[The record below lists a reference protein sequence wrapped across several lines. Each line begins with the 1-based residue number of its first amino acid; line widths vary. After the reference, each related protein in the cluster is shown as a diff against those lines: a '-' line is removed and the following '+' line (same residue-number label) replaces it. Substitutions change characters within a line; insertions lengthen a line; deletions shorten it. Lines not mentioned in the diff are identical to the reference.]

1 MIQRKQTIF
10 LLLAFVLLVVSA
22 FGITATFKHPEA
34 GICIATLSNFSL
46 SDAHSSN
53 HLYSIMGVMLLGAAG
68 LSAAAI
74 MMFRKRKLQMRMC
87 WWIVFVLLVYYITR
101 MSCVIS
107 IAKYLK
113 LNPGFEVY
121 EALPLFAIILVV
133 FAYKGIRHDDKLVRD
148 SYRIR

>member
-1 MIQRKQTIF
+1 MF
-10 LLLAFVLLVVSA
+10 VAFVLLVVSA
-22 FGITATFKHPEA
+22 FGITAVFHHPQT
-34 GICIATLSNFSL
+34 GLCIATLSNFSL
-46 SDAHSSN
+46 GDAHSSN
-53 HLYSIMGVMLLGAAG
+53 HLYSILGVMLLGSAG
-68 LSAAAI
+68 LSVAAI
-74 MMFRKRKLQMRMC
+74 LMFRKRKLQMRMC

-113 LNPGFEVY
+113 LTPSFDFY

-133 FAYKGIRHDDKLVRD
+133 FAYKGVRHDDKLVRD